1 MDYKQRPEDPLFRDC
16 VSTALSEDELAFY
29 LRQAWKEIY
38 ETDATKSQLCI
49 LWCHTSL
56 ETGRGKF
63 IYNNNFGNIKRR
75 EGQPY
80 TSYKC
85 NEILNGKAQWFEPYH
100 PQTFFQSWDSAV
112 EGAKAYLQFLNKKRY
127 QPALESL
134 KAGNVYKYC
143 AKLKEGG
150 YFTADLNYYTN
161 LMVKLSKSFDKKSE
175 LFMSFVPD
183 DYIHVEVVP
192 NSQPP
197 TVKEPSIPPKDSPFT
212 QGNDSAT
219 TTLPSTPSDI
229 SVPSAAIAPVHK
241 TIQGELD
248 KKTENDKLPTHKNSF
263 FEIIMQIFSLVIQLF
278 KGKK

>member
-1 MDYKQRPEDPLFRDC
+1 MDYKERPNDPLFRDC
-16 VSTALSEDELAFY
+16 VHTALTEDELAFY

-38 ETDATKSQLCI
+38 NVDVTKQQLCI

-75 EGQPY
+75 DNQPY

-127 QPALESL
+127 QPALEAL
-134 KAGNVYKYC
+134 KEGNIPKYC

-161 LMVKLSKSFDKKSE
+161 LMTKLSKSFDKKSDQ
-175 LFMSFVPD
+175 FMIFVPEN
-183 DYIHVEVVP
+183 Y
-192 NSQPP
+192 SPP
-197 TVKEPSIPPKDSPFT
+197 EEIMPDSLPLTVREPSVRPKESPAA
-212 QGNDSAT
+212 SEAT
-219 TTLPSTPSDI
+219 ITLPSTPQVNKEPQETKAINIPEQSAPSNRFVEFITQLI
-229 SVPSAAIAPVHK
+229 S
-241 TIQGELD
+241 L
-248 KKTENDKLPTHKNSF
+248 
-263 FEIIMQIFSLVIQLF
+263 IIKLF

>member
-1 MDYKQRPEDPLFRDC
+1 MDYKQRPNDPLFRDC
-16 VSTALSEDELAFY
+16 VSTSLTEDELAFY

-38 ETDATKSQLCI
+38 GTDINKNQLCI

-56 ETGRGKF
+56 EIGRGKF

-85 NEILNGKAQWFEPYH
+85 NEILNGKTHWFEPYH

-127 QPALESL
+127 QPALEAL
-134 KAGNVYKYC
+134 KAGNIYKYC

-161 LMVKLSKSFDKKSE
+161 LMVKISKSFDKKSDH
-175 LFMSFVPD
+175 FMSFFPENYTIEIDIDLDKEPESLPV
-183 DYIHVEVVP
+183 
-192 NSQPP
+192 
-197 TVKEPSIPPKDSPFT
+197 TVREPSITPISSNQKEIES
-212 QGNDSAT
+212 GT
-219 TTLPSTPSDI
+219 TTLPSSPGKDEPLVS
-229 SVPSAAIAPVHK
+229 
-241 TIQGELD
+241 
-248 KKTENDKLPTHKNSF
+248 ENKIIEVSRPKNKF
-263 FEIIMQIFSLVIQLF
+263 VEIFVGIIHLIMKLF
-278 KGKK
+278 KVTK

>member
-1 MDYKQRPEDPLFRDC
+1 MDYKERPSDSLFRDC
-16 VSTALSEDELAFY
+16 VPTTLTEEELAFY

-38 ETDATKSQLCI
+38 NAEVTKQQLCI

-56 ETGRGKF
+56 EVGRGKF

-85 NEILNGKAQWFEPYH
+85 NEILNGKAHWFEPYH
-100 PQTFFQSWDSAV
+100 PQTFFQSWDSPV

-127 QPALESL
+127 QPALQAL
-134 KAGNVYKYC
+134 KEGSIEKYC

-175 LFMSFVPD
+175 IFMTFIPESYKSSEEIDIDVTSFDVKEQD
-183 DYIHVEVVP
+183 LKNDADANKADKNISDTAVE
-192 NSQPP
+192 NSQ
-197 TVKEPSIPPKDSPFT
+197 
-212 QGNDSAT
+212 AT
-219 TTLPSTPSDI
+219 L
-229 SVPSAAIAPVHK
+229 APVPK
-241 TIQGELD
+241 TQSVED
-248 KKTENDKLPTHKNSF
+248 KPQVNKDKIEAAYPQNKF
-263 FEIIMQIFSLVIQLF
+263 KEILAQVISLIIKFF
-278 KGKK
+278 KGQK